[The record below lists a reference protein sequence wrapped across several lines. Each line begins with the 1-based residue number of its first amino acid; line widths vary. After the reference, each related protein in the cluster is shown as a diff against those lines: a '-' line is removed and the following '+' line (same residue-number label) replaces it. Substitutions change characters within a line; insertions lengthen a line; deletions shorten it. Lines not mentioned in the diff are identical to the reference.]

1 MGSKGQQVDLMSLD
15 VPQLLEVKK
24 QLETEV
30 QHLTSS
36 FGQLKAAQAK
46 FRSCIDSVATIKPEN
61 KDKTTLIPLTSS
73 LYVPGKL
80 SDLENVIVDVGTGYY
95 VEKSTSDAT
104 KMYQEKVEFLT
115 KNLEQLQET
124 VLRQQENLQTTVEM
138 IRLANF
144 NTPRLQ
150 LTAVKS
156 SDPIAALGFIHT
168 ARKQSTPLDF
178 LVPPHTASMTDG
190 RTQVMATSA
199 EPGSIETFVHD
210 PPFAKAKVKRL
221 RRVHNAHPRDPF
233 GASPDMKAPTSASSQ
248 DPIPTGHD
256 RTSDAITGSHL
267 HPPCVTNLG
276 EQPPPLRSTHRL
288 DPSLLLEYLTTSG
301 TEAKHRI
308 KSQLPSGLLLID
320 AYLLL
325 RDSHPESLSA
335 LSTPNIY
342 SLIRHAGRESLGGVL
357 SLLLQDVVGPELNN
371 PNGPP
376 GLFQVKAGTQDRY
389 RLLREILARCTQS
402 NFLIHDGN
410 ILNIFTLIL
419 HDLCQI
425 RQTDTDTSSA
435 STIDRAYA
443 DGDSGSVQIPD
454 TFPTGEARRLVK
466 LALQFDRPELG
477 PIVKALRVHLETRN
491 PTFPTAREG
500 AQLIAYY
507 LQPNLRDF
515 ESGLDVVRA
524 LRDTNALAQDVI
536 DDAVHD
542 GRQYFD
548 ALQSAFSSVPDDAHA
563 SPSQEELEKVCL
575 DVSLRIVGM
584 KCLMAQRPDGGVQ
597 YRMTLESLLSSFR
610 FDLVDSCQEIPGC
623 DLRSL
628 LDVPVNNIRTIIKNL
643 LQSQN
648 DPLSEVLSVLQRCD
662 PRIVAMLPNTDLQ
675 EICDVGRDL
684 ETLRQATEIYAL
696 FVKAK
701 TTARLPLQARHILA
715 RDGCL
720 TNAEMFLILMRVLL
734 DRGQKVGIV
743 ANLRALGVL
752 PLTEAAVRQLNL
764 RFTPAQRASL
774 ITLLA
779 KAGATDD
786 AFLLFQHWSQCRY
799 EEGLDFDS
807 ARSVA
812 AKFRGP
818 DSIQVGDA
826 LMERQIRLMHESDRQ
841 VAISASCVVALVR
854 SLCSNRRSGDADASP
869 ASETQAASEVPKGS
883 TEEQLRRARFVIDA
897 FVQSCTSVDW
907 THYRLTALAQA
918 CFLVRDVPGAFY
930 ALAQISFLRQ
940 LPDKLDITVLLG
952 GLMHVDPDRAVRL
965 FIQHASVPKTLTAR
979 AKQNTDAFDAE
990 PASQTESRT
999 HRSATLPPM
1008 KASPTLVSMLINRA
1022 IVQGRMDLADR
1033 LYKFGEMT
1041 GIKNLPGHVASIR
1054 ALFLP
1059 DVAPNAVVKAI
1070 DRAHETGWKSDP
1082 GLLESLSQRLLRR
1095 AVERIGAPGEVSKQ
1109 LGVGGKGGRERFAL
1123 PPLKRLDLAKA
1134 AATLMRMS
1142 AQSMDVVNLK
1152 SVHLALEAINSVK
1165 TSFARPNAKTT
1176 VSSSTARQ
1184 RDPEKDRLQWIGIL
1198 DELVHRLRWATFFD
1212 TGNDYR
1218 HSLPLWKSSKA
1229 RDGQLIP
1236 AELDDMMT
1244 LGFEGRGRKRQAA
1257 GGRGASAPRLA
1268 EATDESQHGNDASSS
1283 EGGDVSKDAALQQPR
1298 ASSPNVLPA
1307 ILYRRLME
1315 AYLALADAAGAAEV
1329 AAWMRDE
1336 AGMDIAESQRAATT
1350 FVSRIKAA
1358 VRDRESDTA
1367 HESDTSN
1374 ILRMLAGQQGTA
1386 TTKRWWTP

>member
-1 MGSKGQQVDLMSLD
+1 M
-15 VPQLLEVKK
+15 
-24 QLETEV
+24 
-30 QHLTSS
+30 
-36 FGQLKAAQAK
+36 
-46 FRSCIDSVATIKPEN
+46 
-61 KDKTTLIPLTSS
+61 
-73 LYVPGKL
+73 
-80 SDLENVIVDVGTGYY
+80 
-95 VEKSTSDAT
+95 
-104 KMYQEKVEFLT
+104 
-115 KNLEQLQET
+115 
-124 VLRQQENLQTTVEM
+124 
-138 IRLANF
+138 
-144 NTPRLQ
+144 
-150 LTAVKS
+150 
-156 SDPIAALGFIHT
+156 
-168 ARKQSTPLDF
+168 
-178 LVPPHTASMTDG
+178 
-190 RTQVMATSA
+190 
-199 EPGSIETFVHD
+199 
-210 PPFAKAKVKRL
+210 
-221 RRVHNAHPRDPF
+221 
-233 GASPDMKAPTSASSQ
+233 
-248 DPIPTGHD
+248 
-256 RTSDAITGSHL
+256 
-267 HPPCVTNLG
+267 
-276 EQPPPLRSTHRL
+276 
-288 DPSLLLEYLTTSG
+288 LLEYLTTSG

-335 LSTPNIY
+335 LSIPNIY

-357 SLLLQDVVGPELNN
+357 SLLLQDIVGPELNN

-402 NFLIHDGN
+402 DFLIHDGN

-419 HDLCQI
+419 HDLRQI
-425 RQTDTDTSSA
+425 RQIDTDTVETDPSSA
-435 STIDRAYA
+435 STIDRAYVN
-443 DGDSGSVQIPD
+443 GDAGSVQIPD
-454 TFPTGEARRLVK
+454 SFPTGEARRLVK

-548 ALQSAFSSVPDDAHA
+548 ALQTAFSSVPDDTHA
-563 SPSQEELEKVCL
+563 SPSQEELEKVCM
-575 DVSLRIVGM
+575 DVSLRLVGM

-610 FDLVDSCQEIPGC
+610 FDLVDSCQDIPGC

-628 LDVPVNNIRTIIKNL
+628 LEVPVNNIRTIIKNL
-643 LQSQN
+643 LQSQS
-648 DPLSEVLSVLQRCD
+648 DPLNEVLSVLQRCD
-662 PRIVAMLPNTDLQ
+662 PRIVAMLPNSDLQ

-764 RFTPAQRASL
+764 RFAPAQRTSL

-786 AFLLFQHWSQCRY
+786 AFLLFQHWTQCRY
-799 EEGLDFDS
+799 EEGLDVDS

-826 LMERQIRLMHESDRQ
+826 LMERQIRLMQESDRQ

-854 SLCSNRRSGDADASP
+854 SLCSNRRLGDVDASP
-869 ASETQAASEVPKGS
+869 APETQAASEAPKGP
-883 TEEQLRRARFVIDA
+883 TEGQLRRARFVIDA

-907 THYRLTALAQA
+907 THYRLTALAQV

-952 GLMHVDPDRAVRL
+952 GLMHVDADRAVRL

-990 PASQTESRT
+990 PASQAESRT

-1022 IVQGRMDLADR
+1022 IVQGRTDLADR
-1033 LYKFGEMT
+1033 LYKFGEMN
-1041 GIKNLPGHVASIR
+1041 GIKNLPGHVASLR

-1059 DVAPNAVVKAI
+1059 DVAPNAVVKTI

-1095 AVERIGAPGEVSKQ
+1095 AVERIDAPGEVSKQ
-1109 LGVGGKGGRERFAL
+1109 VGVGRKGGREHFAL

-1152 SVHLALEAINSVK
+1152 SVHLVLEAIDSVK
-1165 TSFARPNAKTT
+1165 TSFARPNAKRAA
-1176 VSSSTARQ
+1176 SSPTARQ
-1184 RDPEKDRLQWIGIL
+1184 RDPEKHRLQWIGIL
-1198 DELVHRLRWATFFD
+1198 DELVHRLRWTTFFD

-1218 HSLPLWKSSKA
+1218 HSLPLWKSSKV

-1244 LGFEGRGRKRQAA
+1244 LGFDGRGRKRQAA
-1257 GGRGASAPRLA
+1257 GEKRGASAPRLA
-1268 EATDESQHGNDASSS
+1268 EAMDESQHGNEASSS

-1315 AYLALADAAGAAEV
+1315 AYLVLADAEGAAEV

-1336 AGMDIAESQRAATT
+1336 AGMEIAESRHVANV

-1358 VRDRESDTA
+1358 VRDRESDTD
-1367 HESDTSN
+1367 HESETSN

-1386 TTKRWWTP
+1386 TTKRWWIP